1 MIHDLIRQDS
11 GPTPVFQAKSRI
23 ELSVVIPFFNC
34 SNSVSK
40 VLGRIGLTLQKLGLS
55 YEIIAVNDGSSDNT
69 STCLMKEMEKDRR
82 IKLFSYERNMGKGY
96 AIRYG
101 IRRSHGEIVI
111 FIDGDLDV
119 SPDSI
124 CEYIKALNDC
134 DLVIASKRHPLSKI
148 KMSATRKI
156 LSKIFNSLV
165 RSLTGIHLSDTQ
177 TGLKLGDGNLLRDMF
192 SVMRVNR
199 YAFDVEF
206 LTASTLLGLRI
217 KEMPVELSIDNKFR
231 LMQILQML
239 IDLLAISYRFKIRRE
254 FESLKLRIELHRI
267 RREFESLKV
276 GDQKAEIVQLVK
288 DQIQEALNRS
298 AANNPPELN
307 RIRHRDPGNLY

>member
-1 MIHDLIRQDS
+1 MKHDYGS
-11 GPTPVFQAKSRI
+11 TPLVHAKSRI

-34 SNSVSK
+34 SNCVSE
-40 VLGRIGLTLQKLGLS
+40 VLDRIGLTLRKLGVS

-69 STCLMKEMEKDRR
+69 STCLMKEIEKDRH
-82 IKLFSYERNMGKGY
+82 ITLCSYEKNMGKGY

-119 SPDSI
+119 SPDAI

-148 KMSATRKI
+148 RMSATRKI
-156 LSKIFNSLV
+156 LSKLFNFLV
-165 RSLTGIHLSDTQ
+165 RSLTGIRLSDTQ
-177 TGLKLGDGNLLRDMF
+177 TGLKVGDGNVLRDIF
-192 SVMRVNR
+192 SVMRVNS

-217 KEMPVELSIDNKFR
+217 KEMPVELSIENKFR
-231 LMQILQML
+231 LTQILQML
-239 IDLLAISYRFKIRRE
+239 IDLLAIAYRFKIRRE
-254 FESLKLRIELHRI
+254 FESLKVRIDLHRI
-267 RREFESLKV
+267 RREFESMKV
-276 GDQKAEIVQLVK
+276 RIEGDQKAEIVQLVK
-288 DQIQEALNRS
+288 VQIQEALNGS
-298 AANNPPELN
+298 ATNNSPE
-307 RIRHRDPGNLY
+307 IKVPGSYESG